1 MTHRIVTAALLAA
14 SVALIV
20 FDVALLLGV
29 RP

>member
-1 MTHRIVTAALLAA
+1 MTPRIVTAVLMAA
-14 SVALIV
+14 TVALIV

>member
-1 MTHRIVTAALLAA
+1 MNRVATALMLAA
-14 SVALIV
+14 TAVLIV

>member
-1 MTHRIVTAALLAA
+1 MIRTATYMMAA
-14 SVALIV
+14 ATAALIV

>member
-1 MTHRIVTAALLAA
+1 MMPRIVTAALLAA
-14 SVALIV
+14 TAALIV

>member
-1 MTHRIVTAALLAA
+1 MTPRMVTATLLTAT
-14 SVALIV
+14 VALIV

>member
-1 MTHRIVTAALLAA
+1 MIRAAAYLMMAA
-14 SVALIV
+14 TVALIV

>member
-1 MTHRIVTAALLAA
+1 MIRAATYLMMAATA
-14 SVALIV
+14 ALIV

>member
-1 MTHRIVTAALLAA
+1 MTPRLVTAALFAA
-14 SVALIV
+14 TAALIA

>member
-1 MTHRIVTAALLAA
+1 MIHRIVTAALLAA
-14 SVALIV
+14 TVALIV

>member
-1 MTHRIVTAALLAA
+1 MNRVATALMLAA
-14 SVALIV
+14 CAVLIV